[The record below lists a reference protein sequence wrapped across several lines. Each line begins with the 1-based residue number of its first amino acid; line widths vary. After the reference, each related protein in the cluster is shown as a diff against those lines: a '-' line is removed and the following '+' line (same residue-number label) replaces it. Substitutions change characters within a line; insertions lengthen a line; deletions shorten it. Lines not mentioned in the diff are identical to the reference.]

1 MTETPQIRSLDAAEE
16 GRALEFGRVD
26 LIELGGLAFDRAT
39 FEPGWRWS
47 KHVGSGSCSERH
59 LGYMVSGRMR
69 FRMDDGA
76 EVEATAGDVYLI
88 PPGHDPW
95 VVGEELCVAI
105 DLRPTQL
112 LRR

>member
-1 MTETPQIRSLDAAEE
+1 MTETPQIRSLDAAGES
-16 GRALEFGRVD
+16 RALELGRVD

-47 KHVGSGSCSERH
+47 KHAGSGSCPERH

-69 FRMDDGA
+69 FRLDVGA
-76 EVEATAGDVYLI
+76 EVEASASDVYLI
-88 PPGHDPW
+88 PPGHDSW
-95 VVGEELCVAI
+95 VVGEEPCVAI
-105 DLRPTQL
+105 DLRPTQM